1 MSDQNEYDDPEVQAV
16 IRRKA
21 RARMLNEANAL
32 IVGRRH
38 GEVAHLRNAAKHVDA
53 ALSEY
58 DALAEPPV
66 IAHSFAAVYDSIIER
81 LMEIAKEEAEAEAE
95 AAERAAAAGGKK

>member
-81 LMEIAKEEAEAEAE
+81 LMEIAKEAETEAK